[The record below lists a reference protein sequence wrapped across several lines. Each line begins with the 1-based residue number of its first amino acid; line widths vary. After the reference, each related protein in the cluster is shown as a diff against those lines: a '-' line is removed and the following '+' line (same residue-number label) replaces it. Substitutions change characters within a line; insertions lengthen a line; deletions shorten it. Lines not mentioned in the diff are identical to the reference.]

1 MMTGWVWTLEYFRSR
16 KVNESAIAAEIQ
28 RDSIDIQQIENLEF
42 EEIVLSDK
50 LMGQNEVVNVANIA
64 LVKHFNSIKDSRLNI
79 YQAVLAKRKL
89 SKDKF
94 MTLIKGYVRLLNRAQ
109 ELMETVEN
117 LNGSPAV
124 MPTHF
129 RDVNFKI

>member
-1 MMTGWVWTLEYFRSR
+1 MMTGL
-16 KVNESAIAAEIQ
+16 
-28 RDSIDIQQIENLEF
+28 DSGVLSQPQGVTEEF
-42 EEIVLSDK
+42 EEIVLNEK
-50 LMGQNEVVNVANIA
+50 LMGQSEAVNVANVA

-94 MTLIKGYVRLLNRAQ
+94 ISLIKGYARLLNRAQ

-117 LNGSPAV
+117 LKGSPAV

-129 RDVNFKI
+129 RDISFKI